1 MTLQVALD
9 ALSKDAGMWGGVSD
23 VLSDASST
31 ATGLTLDTGSLS
43 WAAEVVGLVPVYEA
57 ARARLQ
63 TLLSEGA
70 TETETI
76 AATLRQVKAAYEST
90 DAAESAAF
98 RGLWDPQ

>member
-1 MTLQVALD
+1 MSLDVALE

-23 VLSDASST
+23 VLSTASST
-31 ATGLTLDTGSLS
+31 TVGMTLVTSELS

-76 AATLRQVKAAYEST
+76 STTLKQVKAAYESN
-90 DAAESAAF
+90 DAAQRAAF
-98 RGLWDPQ
+98 AGLWQPK